1 VLEALG
7 RFGRQPGGERLAA
20 ILNEYAPTWL
30 AQLPTLLSPRE
41 LEAVQRRGQGAT
53 RERMLR
59 ELTEALDVMTA
70 EHPLV
75 LVLEDLHWGDPST
88 VELLAALARRREA
101 ARLLVLGTYRP
112 VELVVTNHPLKAVKH
127 ELVAR
132 GQGTEIL
139 LGNLSR
145 EAVRTYV
152 ARRLGQPLSG
162 VRRMS
167 WRRSCISAPRGIRS
181 SWCR

>member
-7 RFGRQPGGERLAA
+7 RLGRQPDGERLVA

-30 AQLPTLLSPRE
+30 AQLPTLLSPME
-41 LEAVQRRGQGAT
+41 LEAVQRRVQGVT

-59 ELTEALDVMTA
+59 ELAEALDVVTA

-75 LVLEDLHWGDPST
+75 LVLEDLHWSDPST

-101 ARLLVLGTYRP
+101 ARLLVLGAYRP
-112 VELVVTNHPLKAVKH
+112 VDLVVTNHPLKAVKH

-132 GQGTEIL
+132 GK
-139 LGNLSR
+139 
-145 EAVRTYV
+145 
-152 ARRLGQPLSG
+152 GQ
-162 VRRMS
+162 RY
-167 WRRSCISAPRGIRS
+167 C
-181 SWCR
+181 